1 MMLFLGAGG
10 PLDSLEQH
18 CDEGKGPKSSRMT
31 RSSPKPSEAFRTVER
46 SEVRFAEN
54 GLSFQKQL
62 QYFLSDCTHQNMW
75 QSLVMR
81 ADHQS
86 SRIMQEEP
94 GGMTAVAGTNR
105 VRSSQ
110 LIIPTVYMS
119 NSISRSL
126 YAIII
131 AIELMVLNGRINY
144 WRSSNIRS
152 VLLVW

>member
-62 QYFLSDCTHQNMW
+62 EWANLINSAAKMTVW
-75 QSLVMR
+75 EL
-81 ADHQS
+81 DHFGCRHAAAQGLQDVS
-86 SRIMQEEP
+86 
-94 GGMTAVAGTNR
+94 NR
-105 VRSSQ
+105 GV
-110 LIIPTVYMS
+110 V
-119 NSISRSL
+119 
-126 YAIII
+126 
-131 AIELMVLNGRINY
+131 
-144 WRSSNIRS
+144 
-152 VLLVW
+152 